1 MSLERIK
8 LRSLRKSRCEVERFG
23 TGIYV
28 EDEISR
34 GRLSHVVRIVHE
46 DLLQEL
52 RTAGASKPNGAEAKF
67 TTWKFLNGG

>member
-8 LRSLRKSRCEVERFG
+8 RRSLRKSRCEVERFG

-52 RTAGASKPNGAEAKF
+52 RTAGAQQANWSRSEVHNVEVP
-67 TTWKFLNGG
+67 